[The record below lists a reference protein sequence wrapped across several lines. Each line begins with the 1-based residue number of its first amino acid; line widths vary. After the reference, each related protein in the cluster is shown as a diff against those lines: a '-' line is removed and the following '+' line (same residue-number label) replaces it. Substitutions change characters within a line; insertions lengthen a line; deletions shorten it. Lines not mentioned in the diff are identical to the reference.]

1 MKDSI
6 TIVLSGEAGQGLQTV
21 EEFLVESLTQECH
34 VFSSKEV
41 MSRVRGGNNT
51 ATIRISNEPIQAL
64 RYTADLVFLFKD
76 HAIERLLPRLTPKSQ
91 IIGEEGFLKDDL
103 KAKYAFTPINFMSI
117 AKEAGNRLYF
127 NTAMFGY
134 ILGLLN
140 GSVKFAHNAI
150 TKRFEKRGEAVVL
163 GNIAAFDKGYQLGQD
178 SVIKFDFKPNPG
190 FKPMK
195 TTTGNDVLSIG
206 ALAGGANYLAAYP
219 MSPGTSLMQL
229 LEAKTND
236 FGILVEQA
244 EDEIAA
250 LNMVL
255 GAWYAGARALTTTSG
270 GGFALM
276 SEAVSLSGMTE
287 TPAVIHVAQRPG
299 PATGLPTR
307 TEQADLNLVLY
318 AGHGEFP
325 RMIYAPGRLSSGLE
339 LMARAFHMADKY
351 QIPVFMLSDQ
361 YWLESIAQT
370 EALKIPRNYGEN
382 LITESD
388 REYKRYRFDESG
400 LSPRSVPG
408 FGKGFVKVD
417 SDEHDEE
424 GLITESFDMRVQM
437 HEKRLNKAKLME
449 EDIVQPYVVG
459 NKDEKN
465 LIIAWGSTY
474 GVLNELIAD
483 KPDWTLM
490 HFEQV
495 YPLPLGLEE
504 RLAKAEKIVVIEN
517 NATGQF
523 ANLLQM
529 TYGIKLPKRILKYNG
544 EPFFIDELEVKFTEV
559 SHG

>member
-51 ATIRISNEPIQAL
+51 ATIRISNEPIHAL
-64 RYTADLVFLFKD
+64 RSTADLVFLFND
-76 HAIERLLPRLTPKSQ
+76 HALERLLPRLTPKSQ
-91 IIGEEGFLKDDL
+91 IIGEEGFLKDDM
-103 KAKYAFTPINFMSI
+103 KAKYAFTSINFMSI

-140 GSVKFAHNAI
+140 GSMKFAHQAI
-150 TKRFEKRGEAVVL
+150 TRRFNKRGEIVVL

-178 SVIKFDFKPNPG
+178 ASIKIDFKPKEE

-195 TTTGNDVLSIG
+195 TLTGNDVLSIG

-229 LEAKTND
+229 LEAKTNH

-370 EALKIPRNYGEN
+370 EAFQIPLHYAEN
-382 LITESD
+382 IIIESD
-388 REYKRYRFDESG
+388 RDYKRYRFDASG

-408 FGKGFVKVD
+408 FGQGFVKVD

-465 LIIAWGSTY
+465 VIIAWGSTY

-483 KPDWTLM
+483 KPEWTLM

-504 RLAKAEKIVVIEN
+504 RLSKAEKIVVIEN

-544 EPFFIDELEVKFTEV
+544 EPFFIDELEVKFSEV

>member
-1 MKDSI
+1 M
-6 TIVLSGEAGQGLQTV
+6 
-21 EEFLVESLTQECH
+21 
-34 VFSSKEV
+34 
-41 MSRVRGGNNT
+41 
-51 ATIRISNEPIQAL
+51 
-64 RYTADLVFLFKD
+64 
-76 HAIERLLPRLTPKSQ
+76 
-91 IIGEEGFLKDDL
+91 
-103 KAKYAFTPINFMSI
+103 
-117 AKEAGNRLYF
+117 
-127 NTAMFGY
+127 
-134 ILGLLN
+134 
-140 GSVKFAHNAI
+140 
-150 TKRFEKRGEAVVL
+150 
-163 GNIAAFDKGYQLGQD
+163 
-178 SVIKFDFKPNPG
+178 
-190 FKPMK
+190 
-195 TTTGNDVLSIG
+195 
-206 ALAGGANYLAAYP
+206 
-219 MSPGTSLMQL
+219 
-229 LEAKTND
+229 
-236 FGILVEQA
+236 
-244 EDEIAA
+244 
-250 LNMVL
+250 
-255 GAWYAGARALTTTSG
+255 
-270 GGFALM
+270 
-276 SEAVSLSGMTE
+276 
-287 TPAVIHVAQRPG
+287 
-299 PATGLPTR
+299 
-307 TEQADLNLVLY
+307 NLVLY